1 MRTIFY
7 SMRLLLFQQLGLED
21 GVSLDLLAVQ
31 KRVVVGRCAPA
42 ELLELAL
49 RPLGSLGVPLR
60 LHERRQEL
68 RGRGRG
74 RARVVAG
81 QSEGGPV
88 AERAREEEVAERLS
102 RE

>member
-1 MRTIFY
+1 MIFFY
-7 SMRLLLFQQLGLED
+7 SMHLLLFQQLGLED

-31 KRVVVGRCAPA
+31 KRVVVRRCAPA

-49 RPLGSLGVPLR
+49 RPLCALGVPLR

-74 RARVVAG
+74 
-81 QSEGGPV
+81 
-88 AERAREEEVAERLS
+88 
-102 RE
+102 